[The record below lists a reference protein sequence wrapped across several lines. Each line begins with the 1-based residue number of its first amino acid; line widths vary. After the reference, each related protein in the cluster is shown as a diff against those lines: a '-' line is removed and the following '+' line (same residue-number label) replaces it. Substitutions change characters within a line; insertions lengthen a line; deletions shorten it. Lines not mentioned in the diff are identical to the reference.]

1 MMYKGY
7 DFFPH
12 GRRWRFMRWTTLA
25 VGASLMVALISLTS
39 FAFRGL
45 NYGVDFKGG
54 SLIEVQSVSGPLDLA
69 KIRASLNDLNIGDVQ
84 VQAVGQGNEA
94 LVRIAQQPT
103 EREQTQAGAKVK
115 AALGDT
121 ITIRRTEVV
130 GPTVSAELKSSGIW
144 AVTLALLG
152 IMLYVWFRFEWQFAV
167 AGIVA
172 LCHDVLITAGMFSF
186 LWQEFDLATVAAL
199 LTLAG
204 YSINDTVVFF
214 DRVRENLRKYKRMPF
229 TELLDLSINETL
241 SRTVLTALATFT
253 AVLSLWLFGTEAIR
267 GFAFAMLFG
276 IVIGTYSTIFIAP
289 PFLIWLGFKRENM
302 IRDEAA
308 EAGVAA
314 QPGRPAQARSP
325 KKV

>member
-1 MMYKGY
+1 MLYKGY

-12 GRRWRFMRWTTLA
+12 GRRWGFMRWRYIA
-25 VGASLMVALISLTS
+25 VGASLALALLSLGFFLT
-39 FAFRGL
+39 RGL

-54 SLIEVQSVSGPLDLA
+54 TLIEVQSTSGVIDLA
-69 KIRASLNDLNIGDVQ
+69 KLRASLNQLDIGDVQ

-94 LVRIAQQPT
+94 LVRIGQQAS
-103 EREQTQAGAKVK
+103 EEKQVEAGAKVK
-115 AALGDT
+115 TALGDN

-130 GPTVSAELKSSGIW
+130 GPTVSAELKWSGIQ

-152 IMLYVWFRFEWQFAV
+152 IMVYVWFRFEWQFAI
-167 AGIVA
+167 AGIIA
-172 LCHDVLITAGMFSF
+172 LFHDVLITAGMFSF
-186 LWQEFDLATVAAL
+186 LWYEFDLATVAAL

-229 TELLDLSINETL
+229 ADLLDLSINETL
-241 SRTVLTALATFT
+241 SRTVLTAISTFT
-253 AVLSLWLFGTEAIR
+253 AVGALWVFGTEAIR

-302 IRDEAA
+302 IRDE
-308 EAGVAA
+308 VT
-314 QPGRPAQARSP
+314 PGGLAPETPRPSP
-325 KKV
+325 TRTTKKA